1 MNGGQ
6 RYQQQYRSGDV
17 YGGDDIAGPPP
28 PLPRLPPP
36 DWTLEARRRLYP
48 EVRLRV
54 RDFPFRSSAYFAAG
68 NETS

>member
-1 MNGGQ
+1 MNANGGQ
-6 RYQQQYRSGDV
+6 RYQQEYRSGDV

-48 EVRLRV
+48 EVCIYFLLRQC
-54 RDFPFRSSAYFAAG
+54 SANLASG
-68 NETS
+68 RIV